1 MSQTAILV
9 SIVSILGC
17 LLLATRGLSGRNIS
31 FSRTATMALIWL
43 AIIVGGTLFAS
54 WAGLHIG

>member
-1 MSQTAILV
+1 MNQTAMLV

-17 LLLATRGLSGRNIS
+17 LLLATRGLAGRNIS
-31 FSRTATMALIWL
+31 FSRTAKMALIWL
-43 AIIVGGTLFAS
+43 AIIIGGTLFAS